1 MHAVEVIHP
10 RWSSWSFLVYA
21 GGFTVLGATAAWLT
35 YLALQSGNFGYV
47 GWTLLVYVLLAV
59 IATAFRRSAHPV
71 SAGVF
76 AFISVIAFV
85 AFISALWKW
94 FGWGTS
100 SPTSSSFSGFHFARL
115 VLELL
120 WLFAAVT
127 ALRVFRF
134 PLIAAQLVLVSWL
147 FFTDLISNG
156 GGWSAIVTIFVGLC
170 FLSVAL
176 VVDAGPS
183 RPYGFWLHL
192 GAGLTI
198 GGGLLWFWHD
208 GGSIEW
214 TLAVIVSV
222 IFVYF
227 AQLVGRS
234 SWAVLGAIG
243 LYYAAVH
250 FTLKWTHV
258 DIVVFSGGS
267 ASARAWVPPLVF
279 SCLGFLLVAL
289 GLALARRSS
298 DDAVV
303 R

>member
-1 MHAVEVIHP
+1 
-10 RWSSWSFLVYA
+10 
-21 GGFTVLGATAAWLT
+21 
-35 YLALQSGNFGYV
+35 
-47 GWTLLVYVLLAV
+47 
-59 IATAFRRSAHPV
+59 
-71 SAGVF
+71 
-76 AFISVIAFV
+76 
-85 AFISALWKW
+85 
-94 FGWGTS
+94 
-100 SPTSSSFSGFHFARL
+100 L

-127 ALRVFRF
+127 FLRVFRF
-134 PLIAAQLVLVSWL
+134 PLIVAQVVLVSWL
-147 FFTDLISNG
+147 LFTDLISNG

-176 VVDAGPS
+176 VVDAGS
-183 RPYGFWLHL
+183 GRPYGFWLHL
-192 GAGLTI
+192 GAGLMI

-214 TLAVIVSV
+214 ALVAIFSV

-243 LYYAAVH
+243 LYYTAVH
-250 FTLKWTHV
+250 LMLKWTHV
-258 DIVVFSGGS
+258 NLVIFNGGNS
-267 ASARAWVPPLVF
+267 SARAWVPPLILTA
-279 SCLGFLLVAL
+279 LGFLFVLL

>member
-1 MHAVEVIHP
+1 M
-10 RWSSWSFLVYA
+10 
-21 GGFTVLGATAAWLT
+21 LGATAAWLT
-35 YLALQSGNFGYV
+35 YFAVKSGDAGYA
-47 GWTLLVYVLLAV
+47 GWTLLVYVLLAAV
-59 IATAFRRSAHPV
+59 AMAFRRSAHPV

-85 AFISALWKW
+85 AFIAALWKW
-94 FGWGTS
+94 FGWDTSSGTS
-100 SPTSSSFSGFHFARL
+100 SNFDGFHFARL

-127 ALRVFRF
+127 FLRVFRF
-134 PLIAAQLVLVSWL
+134 PLIVAQVVLVSWIL
-147 FFTDLISNG
+147 FTDLISNG

-176 VVDAGPS
+176 VVDAGS
-183 RPYGFWLHL
+183 GRPYGFWLHL
-192 GAGLTI
+192 GAGLMI

-214 TLAVIVSV
+214 ALVAIFSV

-243 LYYAAVH
+243 LYYTAVH
-250 FTLKWTHV
+250 LMLKWTHV
-258 DIVVFSGGS
+258 NLVIFNGGNS
-267 ASARAWVPPLVF
+267 SARAWVPPLILTA
-279 SCLGFLLVAL
+279 LGFLFVLL

>member
-1 MHAVEVIHP
+1 M
-10 RWSSWSFLVYA
+10 
-21 GGFTVLGATAAWLT
+21 LGATAAWLT

-47 GWTLLVYVLLAV
+47 GWTLLVYVLLAAV
-59 IATAFRRSAHPV
+59 AMAFRRSAHPV

-85 AFISALWKW
+85 AFIAALWKW
-94 FGWGTS
+94 FGWDTSSGTS
-100 SPTSSSFSGFHFARL
+100 SNFDGFHFARL

-127 ALRVFRF
+127 FLRVFRF
-134 PLIAAQLVLVSWL
+134 PLIVAQVVLVSWL
-147 FFTDLISNG
+147 LFTDLISNG

-176 VVDAGPS
+176 VVDAGS
-183 RPYGFWLHL
+183 GRPYGFWLHL
-192 GAGLTI
+192 GAGLMI

-214 TLAVIVSV
+214 ALVAIFSV

-234 SWAVLGAIG
+234 SWAVLGAVG
-243 LYYAAVH
+243 LLLASVH
-250 FTLKWTHV
+250 FALEWTHV
-258 DIVVFSGGS
+258 QLVFFSGGS
-267 ASARAWVPPLVF
+267 GAERPWVAPLVF
-279 SCLGFLLVAL
+279 TCLGFVLVAL
-289 GLALARRSS
+289 GLAISRRG
-298 DDAVV
+298 ANATAAQV
-303 R
+303 